1 MEFYIDSADLDVIK
15 EYAALSLFAGVT
27 TTPTFFYRDGVN
39 NSVSRV
45 RDIAAVFP
53 GCIHLEAMGTC
64 CDEILKEA
72 RRNHR
77 LCDRAVSKIP
87 ISKEGLKAVHLLKR
101 EGIRTNVHL
110 IFSVN
115 QAVLAAEA
123 GADFICPLI
132 GRLNDVD
139 GGGLTMIRDIVSV
152 IKRYGYPTIVMAS
165 SIRGSEDV
173 TGSLLCGVDAV
184 TIPPKVI
191 EHMFSHPLTDIGI
204 EQFQHDIAMNGCVQ
218 EVMKKGTDMPLLNEQ
233 CSLLEALVEMSEK
246 KIGLGVIVD
255 GHGVLAGVITDGD
268 IRRYLQN
275 SAHDVHKAIGDL
287 MNRTPVTV
295 AADLPLY
302 RALRM
307 MEERRIT
314 QLVITRDGNQPIGYL
329 NLHDVLQLRNRNDRA
344 GEARPQVNE
353 ATARSAALAVVA

>member
-15 EYAALSLFAGVT
+15 EYAALSLFSGVT
-27 TTPTFFYRDGVN
+27 TTPTFFYRDGVD
-39 NSVSRV
+39 NSASRV
-45 RDIAAVFP
+45 RDIAAAFP
-53 GCIHLEAMGTC
+53 GCIHMEAMGTC
-64 CDEILKEA
+64 CDEILTEA

-77 LCDRAVSKIP
+77 LCDRIVSKIP
-87 ISKEGLKAVHLLKR
+87 ISKEGLKAVHILKR

-139 GGGLTMIRDIVSV
+139 GSGLKMIRDIVSV
-152 IKRYGYPTIVMAS
+152 IKRYGYPTVVMAS

-173 TGSLLCGVDAV
+173 TESLLCGVDAV

-204 EQFQHDIAMNGCVQ
+204 ERFQHDIAMNGCVQ
-218 EVMKKGTDMPLLNEQ
+218 EAMKRGADMPLLNEQ

-255 GHGVLAGVITDGD
+255 GDGVLAGVITDGD
-268 IRRYLQN
+268 VRRYLQD
-275 SAHDVHKAIGDL
+275 SAHDVRRPIRDL

-295 AADLPLY
+295 AADLPLS

-307 MEERRIT
+307 MEEKRIA
-314 QLVITRDGNQPIGYL
+314 QLVITRDGNRPIGYL
-329 NLHDVLQLRNRNDRA
+329 NLHDVLRLRNGNGRT
-344 GEARPQVNE
+344 GETVPHGRE
-353 ATARSAALAVVA
+353 ATARSAVLAPVG